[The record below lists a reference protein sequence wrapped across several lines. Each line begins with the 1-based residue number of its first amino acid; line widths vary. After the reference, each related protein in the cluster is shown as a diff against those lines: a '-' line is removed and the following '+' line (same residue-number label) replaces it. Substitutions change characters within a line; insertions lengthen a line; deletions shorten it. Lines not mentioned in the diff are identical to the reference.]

1 VFFNRAKGLRFLPS
15 EQISTGVV
23 SLIKN
28 AERGVVLV
36 TPYLKPWNHLRDA
49 ILEKAAKGV
58 EVTLIVRADE
68 VEKAEPFLRLFAEA
82 GVEVRA
88 LERLHAKLY
97 LSDSEAIHTSMN
109 LLETSALNSWESA
122 IGISAKEAPDFYKE
136 FVEQVKTLEAK
147 SSRVELRSTPTQARD
162 ARKEE
167 PRRKSG
173 SAPGAQLPSREQII
187 SQLGIKKTE
196 DLSPKII
203 EARRLHPRAYEA
215 WEEEEATLVRQLFQR
230 GLSPEGIANLT
241 GRQPSAVEGRLK
253 EWELLK

>member
-147 SSRVELRSTPTQARD
+147 SSRMELRSTPTQGREA
-162 ARKEE
+162 

-173 SAPGAQLPSREQII
+173 SSPGAPLPSREQII

-196 DLSPKII
+196 DLSPKIL

-215 WEEEEATLVRQLFQR
+215 WEEEEAALVRQLFQR
-230 GLSPEGIANLT
+230 GLTPESIANLT
-241 GRQPSAVEGRLK
+241 GRQPSAIEGRLK